1 MRASI
6 WIVGS
11 RGFAL
16 LLCLPIL
23 ALLLEASLSSMVLLA
38 QVRSM
43 LVDLMELCGEEYTD
57 ARDSV
62 PDMD

>member
-1 MRASI
+1 M
-6 WIVGS
+6 
-11 RGFAL
+11 
-16 LLCLPIL
+16 
-23 ALLLEASLSSMVLLA
+23 EASLSSMVLLA